1 MDRIERLDLDRTAVM
16 LCDMQN
22 GFLHPKGS
30 YARGGAASPNFA
42 PAIVALK
49 SVTDAMRAKG
59 GWIAGSMFTLISDR
73 QGEPFIAEHLKKLRP
88 FLQRGDF
95 APGSFDQAIMDDF
108 QPVHLPVEKVAYSAF
123 YMSRLDFALQKAGI
137 TTLLMGGVVTNGG
150 VASTVRDAHTRGY
163 HAIVLEDG
171 CAAFRTEVHKATIAD
186 LSNLTTVMSCAD
198 AVKLIQAS

>member
-1 MDRIERLDLDRTAVM
+1 MDRIDRIDLNRTAVM

-73 QGEPFIAEHLKKLRP
+73 KGEPFIAEHLKKLRP

-95 APGSFDQAIMDDF
+95 APGSFDQAIMDEAELIGRDTF
-108 QPVHLPVEKVAYSAF
+108 
-123 YMSRLDFALQKAGI
+123 LQKPFDLVRI
-137 TTLLMGGVVTNGG
+137 IEEIEKLL
-150 VASTVRDAHTRGY
+150 S
-163 HAIVLEDG
+163 
-171 CAAFRTEVHKATIAD
+171 
-186 LSNLTTVMSCAD
+186 
-198 AVKLIQAS
+198 